1 MKSENYVYAIH
12 LLDAILAPLQK
23 SFAEQAFDNFTD
35 FAESMGVHKC
45 LRIEK
50 GILI

>member
-1 MKSENYVYAIH
+1 MKSENYGYAIH
-12 LLDAILAPLQK
+12 LLDAILAPLQNRHLTILLTLLK
-23 SFAEQAFDNFTD
+23 VW
-35 FAESMGVHKC
+35 GVHKC